1 MSLRLLG
8 SARLQGIGCVLA
20 AVVLWSTVPVGTRL
34 LVQSGGAFSSEFLSA
49 VRLGIAALVFFG
61 IRLLY
66 AGPAGWRF
74 RFHRR
79 QIPWLLVAGV
89 GLFLNYW
96 LYSLGLRYTSAGA
109 TAVISQIHTVATV
122 LLAAVLLNERLSVA
136 KGLGMTVAMGG
147 VLLVMMR
154 GIFLQD
160 FIAEERMLGN
170 LLQIGAAL
178 AWPLY
183 AIGQAKAQ
191 EKNRGQEVL
200 TPIFAVAAVL
210 MLLTLPFTGTAV
222 QQPQP
227 WDWGVLLFLG
237 LGSTAAAYWLYALA
251 MLRIETSEA
260 AILSV
265 LSTPMAIGISVLM
278 LGERVT
284 LGAAIGV
291 ALVMLGLALTVW
303 HRMPGGLRRPRT
315 VPENDAVSDLHGRE
329 AVARFETPR
338 TPALNKR

>member
-1 MSLRLLG
+1 MSLRVDG
-8 SARLQGIGCVLA
+8 AARLQGIGFVLA
-20 AVVLWSTVPVGTRL
+20 AVVLWSTVPVGTRM
-34 LVQSGGAFSSEFLSA
+34 LVQSGGAFSAEFLSA

-74 RFHRR
+74 RINRR
-79 QIPWLLVAGV
+79 QLPWLLVAGV

-122 LLAAVLLNERLSVA
+122 LLAAVLLNERLSAA

-147 VLLVMMR
+147 VLLVMLR
-154 GIFLQD
+154 GVFLQD
-160 FIAEERMLGN
+160 FVAEERLFGN
-170 LLQIGAAL
+170 LLQVGAAL

-183 AIGQAKAQ
+183 AIGQSKALQ
-191 EKNRGQEVL
+191 EDRGREVL
-200 TPIFAVAAVL
+200 TPIFTVAAVL
-210 MLLTLPFTGTAV
+210 MLLTLPFTGSALL
-222 QQPQP
+222 QPP
-227 WDWGVLLFLG
+227 MARDWVVLLFLG
-237 LGSTAAAYWLYALA
+237 LGSTAAAYWLYSLA

-265 LSTPMAIGISVLM
+265 LSAPIAIGISVWL

-284 LGAAIGV
+284 VSAAIGV
-291 ALVMLGLALTVW
+291 ALVVLGLVLTVW
-303 HRMPGGLRRPRT
+303 QRLPGGLRRPPNFPAT
-315 VPENDAVSDLHGRE
+315 ADSDVQDNG
-329 AVARFETPR
+329 AVADFDARRAPV
-338 TPALNKR
+338 LNRR